1 MENGTH
7 FPFSTFHSQS
17 VLFSHHLK
25 DNIPHAV
32 AGIALHKG
40 QILPRADGDLAI
52 HERDNDKRA
61 EQRRFDMRQ
70 AVIIVPGI
78 VVVRVDDRTGLIAE
92 GEKTSIAALRSW

>member
-7 FPFSTFHSQS
+7 FPFSTFHSQF

-61 EQRRFDMRQ
+61 EQRRLDMRR

-78 VVVRVDDRTGLIAE
+78 VVVIVNDVSLL
-92 GEKTSIAALRSW
+92 IAALRSW